1 MLMPAQVDD
10 LCEALGFTGWPRAI
24 GNPRQTFIHT
34 TEEATL
40 AFREWWGE
48 SSCFISTQG
57 YERIVMDNGKRVP
70 RSITYGLTFF
80 DFDHP
85 TKPENAFADAQ
96 RLSEYL
102 RSLDVAH
109 WVQYSGSK
117 GYHLFIVHTPTR
129 FRFDHTDGSA
139 EALRQLVN
147 QTQNHLKA
155 TLGLNTLDGQ
165 TTGDPKRLCRFPFT
179 PHIDRF
185 GNASGRHAMPVAPE
199 ELDEMGHEA
208 IEAMSYRPRYAVP
221 EVAGQ
226 KLTLPELIE
235 LLNVRLH
242 RPETELRPVI
252 DADFGFTDAGSET
265 AVFIASLE
273 DRCPGVVNELKRRN
287 PSHPSRVYSALY
299 AKTTGMPMQAFEQ
312 VWLELGT
319 RQGYVDLHNHE
330 HRAYQMKTLFDDP
343 RYAMFPNCST
353 LKAKGCCIG
362 DACPRYVDLGNA
374 PPARV
379 IKRKWRK
386 RDAN

>member
-10 LCEALGFTGWPRAI
+10 LCETLGFTTWPRSI

-40 AFREWWGE
+40 SFREWWGE

-57 YERIVMDNGKRVP
+57 YDRIVMDNGKRVP
-70 RSITYGLTFF
+70 RAITYGLTFF

-85 TKPENAFADAQ
+85 SKPENAYADAH

-102 RSLDVAH
+102 RTLNVAH

-117 GYHLFIVHTPTR
+117 GYHLFILHTPTR
-129 FRFDHTDGSA
+129 FRFDHRDGSA

-185 GNASGRHAMPVAPE
+185 GKASGRHAMPVDQQTM
-199 ELDEMGHEA
+199 ELGHDA
-208 IEAMSYRPRYAVP
+208 IEGLSYRPKYALP
-221 EVAGQ
+221 AIDGDR
-226 KLTLPELIE
+226 LTLAELIA
-235 LLNVRLH
+235 LLDVKLH
-242 RPETELRPVI
+242 KPETELRPVI
-252 DADFGFTDAGSET
+252 DGDFGFTDSGSET

-287 PSHPSRVYSALY
+287 PSHSSRVYSALY
-299 AKTTGMPMQAFEQ
+299 AKTTHMPMAVFEQ

-319 RQGYVDLHNHE
+319 RMGYVDLHNHE
-330 HRAYQMKTLFDDP
+330 HRAYQMKTLFDDA
-343 RYAMFPNCST
+343 RFTAFPNCST

-362 DACPRYVDLGNA
+362 DACPRFVDMSHA
-374 PPARV
+374 PPPRI

-386 RDAN
+386 KT

>member
-1 MLMPAQVDD
+1 MLSPRQVDD
-10 LCEALGFTGWPRAI
+10 LCEALGFSHWPRSV
-24 GNPRQTFIHT
+24 GNPRQTYLYT
-34 TEEATL
+34 TEDATL

-57 YERIVMDNGKRVP
+57 YENIVFDNGKKVP
-70 RSITYGLTFF
+70 RSIDYGLTFF

-102 RSLDVAH
+102 TGLNVAH

-117 GYHLFIVHTPTR
+117 GYHLFIVHEPTR
-129 FRFDHTDGSA
+129 FRFTHHDGSS

-147 QTQNHLKA
+147 QTQNHLK
-155 TLGLNTLDGQ
+155 TSLGLNTLDGQ

-185 GNASGRHAMPVAPE
+185 GKASGRHAMPVT
-199 ELDEMGHEA
+199 LEMLQRSDHSD
-208 IEAMSYRPRYAVP
+208 IEAASYRPSYA
-221 EVAGQ
+221 
-226 KLTLPELIE
+226 LPAIE
-235 LLNVRLH
+235 GNRLSLRDLVTVIGVNLH
-242 RPETELRPVI
+242 RPETQLRPVI
-252 DADFGFTDAGSET
+252 DASFGFTDPDSET
-265 AVFIASLE
+265 AVFTASLE

-299 AKTTGMPMQAFEQ
+299 AKTTAMTMEAFEQ

-319 RQGYVDLHNHE
+319 RMGYVDLHNTE
-330 HRAYQMKTLFDDP
+330 HRLYQMKTLFDDP
-343 RYAMFPNCST
+343 RYAAFPNCST

-362 DACPRYVDLGNA
+362 ATCPRYRDEGDLV
-374 PPARV
+374 PQRI
-379 IKRKWRK
+379 IKRRWRK
-386 RDAN
+386 KT